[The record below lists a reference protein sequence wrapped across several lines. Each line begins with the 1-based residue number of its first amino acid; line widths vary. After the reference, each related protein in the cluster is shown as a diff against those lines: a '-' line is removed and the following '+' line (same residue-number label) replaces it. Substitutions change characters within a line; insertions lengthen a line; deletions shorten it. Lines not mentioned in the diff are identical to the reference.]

1 MFTFK
6 LLDGWQ
12 EKMESRIGLYGKR
25 KPLMT
30 KAKIKRLIKM
40 LSQSEVIEEGEDYT
54 TYKLE

>member
-25 KPLMT
+25 KPLMS
-30 KAKIKRLIKM
+30 KKKIKEILKIIF
-40 LSQSEVIEEGEDYT
+40 QSEVIEEGEDYT